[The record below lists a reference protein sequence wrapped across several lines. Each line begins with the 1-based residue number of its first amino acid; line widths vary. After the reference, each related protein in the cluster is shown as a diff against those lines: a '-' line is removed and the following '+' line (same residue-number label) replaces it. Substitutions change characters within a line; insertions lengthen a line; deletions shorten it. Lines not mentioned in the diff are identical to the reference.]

1 MDQTSSLVQFKNDKT
16 EITTQGASVNN
27 NQPSVNA
34 EAIAEAPKHPPQLNK
49 PSRPAPKKP
58 LPKHEDRVSKPVDM
72 SKKTVHVPN
81 QRSKTRTTK
90 RDSGSVFYIDTTT
103 DNGDDTEPLSVAANS
118 SKTVQKTRAAP
129 QPNVK
134 SKPTLPAQRK
144 PKTKEK
150 ASEVDVLGNTKV
162 EPPEKAASKPKLKPT
177 IITAKT
183 PKPQGKAEEIKISSS
198 QNMNTA
204 SNVAKTVDDDRPS
217 RPSFPPSANTDEM
230 KGNESQPDRPKAP
243 PNVIKEEQREVEKK
257 REQKKGKKTEQ
268 SEKKRPKSKPSRPPM
283 AKESTRLKPTR
294 PPPAKPNVAR

>member
-16 EITTQGASVNN
+16 ETTTQGASVNN

-34 EAIAEAPKHPPQLNK
+34 EAIIAEDPKHPPQLNK

-72 SKKTVHVPN
+72 SKKTVYVPN

-90 RDSGSVFYIDTTT
+90 RDSGSVFYIDTST
-103 DNGDDTEPLSVAANS
+103 DNGVDTGPLSVAANS

-144 PKTKEK
+144 PKTKD

-162 EPPEKAASKPKLKPT
+162 EPPEKTASKPKLKPT

-198 QNMNTA
+198 QNMNT
-204 SNVAKTVDDDRPS
+204 SNVTKTVDDDRPS
-217 RPSFPPSANTDEM
+217 RPSFPPSASTDEM
-230 KGNESQPDRPKAP
+230 KANESQPERPKAP
-243 PNVIKEEQREVEKK
+243 PNDIKEEQREVEKK
-257 REQKKGKKTEQ
+257 REQKNSRKTEQ

-283 AKESTRLKPTR
+283 TKESTRLKPTR